1 MMMISKVQRRIDM
14 NKTRKYIY
22 VYRENNQRDAFEI
35 ESELVSYDIERGSVA
50 LSKVEK
56 ICKIVDQHF
65 DGDWE
70 YYRIPLIN
78 GNYQEI
84 HHKFH
89 RSRD

>member
-1 MMMISKVQRRIDM
+1 MKE
-14 NKTRKYIY
+14 TRKYIY
-22 VYRENNQRDAFEI
+22 VFRENDEREAFEI
-35 ESELVSYDIERGSVA
+35 DSELVSYDIERGNSVP

-56 ICKIVDQHF
+56 ICKIVDQYF

-89 RSRD
+89 RARN